1 MRRAALRTQE
11 ITPELKTHRDS
22 ESQIARATLGLRE
35 LLLHGAFHP
44 GQRIAEIPLSEKL
57 GVSRTP
63 LRLAFERLEHEGLLQ
78 ALPHSGFAASEF
90 SIPDIWETIEVRG
103 ILEGAA
109 ARLAAERLKDPTQLE
124 PMRKINRSMEEILTL
139 DFEGFGRY
147 LDLNQ
152 EFHQAIV
159 DLAESRVLRRA
170 AEQIYRLPF
179 GSPRSLVILIR
190 NVPAAAE
197 IINIA
202 QDHHRSIVDAIE
214 RRQGARAEALA
225 IEHARLSRRGLEGAM
240 GDRSIL
246 ENIPGAHLIAIPER
260 T

>member
-1 MRRAALRTQE
+1 MRRAALRTPE
-11 ITPELKTHRDS
+11 VSEPKTPRDR
-22 ESQIARATLGLRE
+22 ESQIARATFGLRE

-63 LRLAFERLEHEGLLQ
+63 LRLAFERLEHEGLLK
-78 ALPHSGFAASEF
+78 ALPHSGFAANEF
-90 SIPDIWETIEVRG
+90 SIQDIWETIEVRG
-103 ILEGAA
+103 IIEGAA
-109 ARLAAERLKDPTQLE
+109 ARLAAERLKDPAQLE
-124 PMRKINRSMEEILTL
+124 PMRRINRAMEEILMV

-159 DLAESRVLRRA
+159 DLSESRVLRRS

-190 NVPAAAE
+190 NVPASE
-197 IINIA
+197 QIISIA
-202 QDHHRSIVDAIE
+202 QEHHRSLTDAIE
-214 RRQGARAEALA
+214 HREGARAEALA
-225 IEHARLSRRGLEGAM
+225 IEHARLSRRGLETALAN
-240 GDRSIL
+240 RTIL

-260 T
+260 S